1 MSAGLWQSEKFKFTY
16 VNMENGDNTI
26 SWYRQRPVNDTNWFI
41 KVGLI
46 KPYLL
51 MRTKGPTGKIK
62 RCSK

>member
-1 MSAGLWQSEKFKFTY
+1 
-16 VNMENGDNTI
+16 MENGDNTI
-26 SWYRQRPVNDTNWFI
+26 SWYKQRPVNDTNWFI

-51 MRTKGPTGKIK
+51 MRIKGPIGKIK